1 MVSPEQTETGKEG
14 LTPLV
19 YTVTPE
25 ATVWEAA
32 ELMRRRGVGDLV
44 VVEDLKPVGIL
55 TDRDIVLRVTA
66 AGLSPLD
73 LPVRDVMSAQP
84 VTVPREMEIG
94 EGIALMARH
103 GIRRLPIV
111 DERGRLV
118 SILTLDDIL
127 LLQLDDPCEVR
138 NIVRRQ
144 LSVADAPTS
153 VPKSTPPTRP
163 SRSIG
168 SIARAAVIPPATVEV
183 WHGLRSGIRQP
194 GYVHAHRHPLW
205 QLRFWLL
212 VMLVALIVALI
223 ISPYPLVPRS
233 EKELMSDDIEA
244 IKRSSREPEMPDLEK
259 LREGLRRQQP
269 PELKQNST
277 RKTSEPVR

>member
-1 MVSPEQTETGKEG
+1 MASPEQTETGKEG
-14 LTPLV
+14 LTPQV

-73 LPVRDVMSAQP
+73 VAVQEIMSAPP
-84 VTVPREMEIG
+84 VTAPREMEIG

-111 DERGRLV
+111 DEDGKLA

-127 LLQLDDPCEVR
+127 LLQLDDAREVR
-138 NIVRRQ
+138 NIVQRQ
-144 LSVADAPTS
+144 LSLGDAPAS
-153 VPKSTPPTRP
+153 PLRSEPPIRL

-168 SIARAAVIPPATVEV
+168 SMARAAVIPPATVEV
-183 WHGLRSGIRQP
+183 WHGLRSSVQQP

-205 QLRFWLL
+205 KLRFWLIIA
-212 VMLVALIVALI
+212 LVALIVALI

-233 EKELMSDDIEA
+233 EQEMTIDDIEA
-244 IKRSSREPEMPDLEK
+244 IKRSSREPETPDLRSLQMK
-259 LREGLRRQQP
+259 LKEQQP
-269 PELKQNST
+269 PEIKEAPQAAPA
-277 RKTSEPVR
+277 R